1 MNLAEIASVLQNP
14 WLMYPA
20 FVAAAQ
26 PLALAIVNMRRYA
39 PAPALREIAEKTR
52 LIRVA
57 VCVPARNERENIEAC
72 LRSVLSSIEVDVRAY
87 VYDDES
93 SDGTDEIVARL
104 AAEDARVIVV
114 ARRPLP
120 AHWNGKQHACSRM
133 AMHALAY
140 DPKIDWFLFTD
151 ADVRFEPDAVAR
163 ALGFALSGGR
173 ALVSTVP
180 HEHTGSLG
188 EMTLVPLIHFVLMSY
203 LPIGRMRST
212 LDPAASAACGQFI
225 LVSRAAYQASGGHES
240 FRASMHD
247 GVKFPRAVRKAG
259 LRTDLYDAT
268 ESVSCRMYR
277 GFAQT
282 WRGFAKNA
290 YEGLGGMG
298 LLVFITLYH
307 AMGQILPWIVLLLAA
322 VTGEWGWGAMVA
334 AGAVSCSLLLRLL
347 LARRFRQSML
357 NVPLHPLSMAML
369 SAVQWWSWWLHRTGR
384 RGWKGRV
391 AGGAAS

>member
-1 MNLAEIASVLQNP
+1 
-14 WLMYPA
+14 
-20 FVAAAQ
+20 
-26 PLALAIVNMRRYA
+26 
-39 PAPALREIAEKTR
+39 
-52 LIRVA
+52 
-57 VCVPARNERENIEAC
+57 
-72 LRSVLSSIEVDVRAY
+72 
-87 VYDDES
+87 
-93 SDGTDEIVARL
+93 
-104 AAEDARVIVV
+104 
-114 ARRPLP
+114 
-120 AHWNGKQHACSRM
+120 
-133 AMHALAY
+133 
-140 DPKIDWFLFTD
+140 
-151 ADVRFEPDAVAR
+151 
-163 ALGFALSGGR
+163 
-173 ALVSTVP
+173 
-180 HEHTGSLG
+180 
-188 EMTLVPLIHFVLMSY
+188 
-203 LPIGRMRST
+203 
-212 LDPAASAACGQFI
+212 
-225 LVSRAAYQASGGHES
+225 
-240 FRASMHD
+240 MHD

-307 AMGQILPWIVLLLAA
+307 AMGQILPWIVLMLAA
-322 VTGEWGWGAMVA
+322 VTDEWGGGAMVA